1 MVQQPAPEFD
11 PVVDL
16 QRFLQFASGTAQ
28 AWQDQLSQAQAALNR
43 LEAAAEADATPLVLE
58 PLAADTTRAI
68 LPHLVSTARGTVRSY
83 VMDLDGGP
91 AGADEVGQAGQDRIR
106 SGRSFWTLYPSTIL
120 GTTAGISFTSGRAAW
135 GEVQRVCPATQT
147 QFVLL
152 GDDLVLT
159 VAAWGDPSQ
168 GYVLVREPLVVAAF
182 RAYFDASWAT
192 ARSLTRSPSM
202 PLDDER
208 LLELLGFGLKD
219 EAIARIMGLGL
230 RTIRRRIAGLMAAHG
245 VETRFQL
252 GAALERAAREAAAT
266 G

>member
-1 MVQQPAPEFD
+1 MVQQPATEFD

-28 AWQDQLSQAQAALNR
+28 VWQDQLSQAQAALNR
-43 LEAAAEADATPLVLE
+43 LEAAADADAAPLVLE
-58 PLAADTTRAI
+58 PLTAETTRAI

-91 AGADEVGQAGQDRIR
+91 AGADEVGLAGQDRIR
-106 SGRSFWTLYPSTIL
+106 SGRPFWTLYPSTIL
-120 GTTAGISFTSGRAAW
+120 GTTEGISFTSGRAAW

-182 RAYFDASWAT
+182 GPISTRPGPRPDRSRDPRPCPWTTSASSSSSASDSRT
-192 ARSLTRSPSM
+192 RRSPGSWGSVCA
-202 PLDDER
+202 PS
-208 LLELLGFGLKD
+208 
-219 EAIARIMGLGL
+219 A
-230 RTIRRRIAGLMAAHG
+230 AGSRG
-245 VETRFQL
+245 
-252 GAALERAAREAAAT
+252 
-266 G
+266 